1 MSDEKIPYGL
11 DQIGYM
17 NIFMLKK
24 PEGIHDV
31 IPEDEFNKV
40 KAIIEVG
47 CYKTEYNPE
56 DKFEP
61 QLTADKELHLAI
73 NVPKEYYN
81 FTVEKLLQMTE
92 YNLNNDSSD
101 KFELL
106 QVNMHHDGSFKN
118 AMLFPHTSMTKLYIE
133 PILGQITIICNTIC
147 YRGPMID
154 KMGEELA
161 EEIIEFRQKI
171 PK

>member
-1 MSDEKIPYGL
+1 MSDEKIPH
-11 DQIGYM
+11 QIGYM
-17 NIFMLKK
+17 NIFMIRK
-24 PEGIHDV
+24 PEGIHDM

-81 FTVEKLLQMTE
+81 FTVEKLLQMIE
-92 YNLNNDSSD
+92 YNLNDPSD

-118 AMLFPHTSMTKLYIE
+118 AMLFAHTSMTKLYID

-147 YRGPMID
+147 YRGLMID

-171 PK
+171 PE